1 MLLRLFLLFGGKHM
15 YKIKRSRHIVENL
28 QIEDGGKVL
37 DLVVDVI
44 IDDIMKK
51 YIDLGSRLAKLQG
64 MIEAGEKSEDLYAEY
79 GKTVVAYF
87 ELFFGT
93 EQTARILNF
102 YNNRYSEMLLDVTP
116 FLQDVVVP
124 AIIKAQ
130 EDTKNKYKAMAKRR
144 YR

>member
-1 MLLRLFLLFGGKHM
+1 M
-15 YKIKRSRHIVENL
+15 YKIKRSRHIAESL
-28 QIEDGGKVL
+28 QIEDGDKLL
-37 DLVVDVI
+37 DLTVDIV

-51 YIDLGSRLAKLQG
+51 YIELGSRLAKLQE
-64 MIEAGEKSEDLYAEY
+64 MVDAGEKTEDLYAEY
-79 GKTVVAYF
+79 GRTVVAYF

-102 YNNRYSEMLLDVTP
+102 YSNRYSEMLLDVTP

-130 EDTKNKYKAMAKRR
+130 EDTKNKYRALAKRR